1 MGFLGINVD
10 LVAKGFRMSK
20 EMICPF
26 CGQNLRQSKHQE
38 LYTGQ
43 NPYFCDTHDCYSSE
57 CCVGTKELWQALIQS
72 QRDLQT
78 AVQALKDIQTAQGRH
93 WGATDTDI
101 KTDCKYYARKALE
114 QIEHK
119 E

>member
-1 MGFLGINVD
+1 
-10 LVAKGFRMSK
+10 MSK

-38 LYTGQ
+38 PYTGQ

-57 CCVGTKELWQALIQS
+57 CFVGTKELWQALIQS

-78 AVQALKDIQTAQGRH
+78 AVDALNVITATPLNSRVIHDTANKALK
-93 WGATDTDI
+93 
-101 KTDCKYYARKALE
+101 

-119 E
+119 EK